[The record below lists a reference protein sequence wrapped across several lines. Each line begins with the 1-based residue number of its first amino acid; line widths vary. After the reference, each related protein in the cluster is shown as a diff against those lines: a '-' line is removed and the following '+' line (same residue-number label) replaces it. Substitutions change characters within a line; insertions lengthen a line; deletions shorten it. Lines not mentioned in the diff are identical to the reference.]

1 MLKIKNLKVKTAGKE
16 VIKGI
21 NLEIPKGKVYTI
33 FGPNGSGKTT
43 LLMAILGFPRY
54 KAQGKIIFKGK
65 DISRLSPDRRAKLG
79 IGISFQRPPTID
91 GLSFKNFIDSY
102 SKISKKELE
111 KLANTL
117 KVSQFLERE
126 INKGMSGGEIKRGE
140 IFQVLSQAPD
150 FLLLDEPESGV
161 DVENINVIGKSL
173 ANFLKDKKKS
183 ALIITHSGE
192 ILKYFKSDKGLV
204 MVNGRITC
212 FGNPRDVLATIK
224 KVGYKNCKTCH
235 RKTPKHH

>member
-1 MLKIKNLKVKTAGKE
+1 MLKIKNLKVKTGGKE
-16 VIKGI
+16 VIRGI

-54 KAQGKIIFKGK
+54 KIQGKIIFKGK
-65 DISRLSPDRRAKLG
+65 DISKLSPDRRARLG
-79 IGISFQRPPTID
+79 IGISFQRPPTIN
-91 GLSFKNFIDSY
+91 GLNFKNFIEAY
-102 SKISKKELE
+102 SKLPKKELE
-111 KLANTL
+111 SLADKLE
-117 KVSQFLERE
+117 VSQFLERE

-140 IFQVLSQAPD
+140 ILQVLSQAPD

-161 DVENINVIGKSL
+161 DVENIDVIGKSL

-192 ILKYFKSDKGLV
+192 ILKYLKSDKGLV
-204 MVNGRITC
+204 MVDGRITC
-212 FGNPRDVLATIK
+212 SGNPRDVLATIK
-224 KVGYKNCKTCH
+224 KVGYKKCKTCH
-235 RKTPKHH
+235 RKNPKHH